1 MDTVKLIKVK
11 DAVSLHRDT
20 ESGAIVNT
28 SYADYDKYITSREIA
43 ISERVRVDRLE
54 SDVADIKGMLQ
65 QLMSKLS

>member
-28 SYADYDKYITSREIA
+28 SYADYDKYITSREKA